1 MGEPPK
7 FNGPAQ
13 RDINFTALVF
23 MVRKVT
29 AGSTMNLGSLIWWLF
44 LIYMILLP
52 LWPQMQY
59 RNLQAARL
67 KVLARLSR
75 KRNSTVITMIH
86 RQESIGFF
94 GIPFYKF
101 INIEDSEEVLRAIR
115 MAPKDKPI
123 DLIIHTPGG
132 LVLAATQIAKA
143 LHDHPAETRVIVPH
157 YAMSGGTL
165 IALAADKII
174 MDPHAVLGPVDPQ
187 LGQYPG
193 PSIVRAVEKKG
204 VDKVDDQTL
213 ILADVA
219 EKAIAQVRDLVY
231 GLLKDRYGEDK
242 ARELAKALTE
252 GRWTHDYPITY
263 EHAKELGLH
272 VESGVPEEVYALMEL
287 YKQPMK
293 QRGTV
298 EFMPYPSRGEGSE

>member
-1 MGEPPK
+1 MG
-7 FNGPAQ
+7 
-13 RDINFTALVF
+13 D
-23 MVRKVT
+23 
-29 AGSTMNLGSLIWWLF
+29 AGFWSSMFWLLFF
-44 LIYMILLP
+44 LYLL
-52 LWPQMQY
+52 LWPQMQF
-59 RNLQAARL
+59 RSLQLARARL
-67 KVLARLSR
+67 LKALSE
-75 KRNSTVITMIH
+75 KRSSTVITMIH
-86 RQESIGFF
+86 RQESIGLF

-101 INIEDSEEVLRAIR
+101 ISIEDSEEVLRAIR
-115 MAPKDKPI
+115 SAPKDKPI

-143 LHDHPAETRVIVPH
+143 LKDHPAETRVIVPH

-165 IALAADKII
+165 IALAADKIV

-187 LGQYPG
+187 LGQYPA

-204 VDKVDDQTL
+204 TEKVDDQTL

-219 EKAIAQVRDLVY
+219 EKAIKQVRDFVY
-231 GLLKDRYGEDK
+231 NLLKDRYGEEK
-242 ARELAKALTE
+242 ARELAQVLTE
-252 GRWTHDYPITY
+252 GRWTHDYPITV

-272 VESGVPEEVYALMEL
+272 VETDVPPEVYTLMEL

-298 EFMPYPSRGEGSE
+298 EFMPYPKQEAKR

>member
-1 MGEPPK
+1 M
-7 FNGPAQ
+7 A
-13 RDINFTALVF
+13 
-23 MVRKVT
+23 
-29 AGSTMNLGSLIWWLF
+29 
-44 LIYMILLP
+44 
-52 LWPQMQY
+52 
-59 RNLQAARL
+59 
-67 KVLARLSR
+67 R

-94 GIPFYKF
+94 GIPVYKF
-101 INIEDSEEVLRAIR
+101 ISIEDSEEVLRAIR

-143 LHDHPAETRVIVPH
+143 LKDHPAETRVIVPH

-187 LGQYPG
+187 LGQYPA
-193 PSIVRAVEKKG
+193 PSIIKAVEQKG
-204 VDKVDDQTL
+204 AEKVDDQTL

-219 EKAIAQVRDLVY
+219 KKAIKQVQDFLY
-231 GLLKDRYGEDK
+231 DLLKDKYGEEK
-242 ARELAKALTE
+242 ARELAQILTE
-252 GRWTHDYPITY
+252 GRWTHDYPITV
-263 EHAKELGLH
+263 EHARELGLE
-272 VESGVPEEVYALMEL
+272 VDTNVPEEVYALMEL
-287 YKQPMK
+287 YKQPVR

-298 EFMPYPSRGEGSE
+298 EFMPYPVKQEGKK

>member
-1 MGEPPK
+1 MS
-7 FNGPAQ
+7 
-13 RDINFTALVF
+13 D
-23 MVRKVT
+23 
-29 AGSTMNLGSLIWWLF
+29 AGFWSSMFWLLFF
-44 LIYMILLP
+44 LYLL
-52 LWPQMQY
+52 LWPQMQF
-59 RNLQAARL
+59 RSLQ
-67 KVLARLSR
+67 LARAKLLKRLSE
-75 KRNSTVITMIH
+75 KRGSTVITMIH
-86 RQESIGFF
+86 RQESIGLF

-101 INIEDSEEVLRAIR
+101 ISVEDSEEILRAIR
-115 MAPKDKPI
+115 SAPKDKPI

-143 LHDHPAETRVIVPH
+143 LKDHPAETRVIVPH

-187 LGQYPG
+187 LGQYPA

-204 VDKVDDQTL
+204 TEKVDDQTL

-219 EKAIAQVRDLVY
+219 EKAIKQVRDFVY
-231 GLLKDRYGEDK
+231 SLLKDRYGEEK
-242 ARELAKALTE
+242 AKELAQILTE
-252 GRWTHDYPITY
+252 GRWTHDYPITV

-272 VESGVPEEVYALMEL
+272 VETDVPPEVYALMEL

-298 EFMPYPSRGEGSE
+298 EYMPYPVRQDAKR

>member
-1 MGEPPK
+1 MDPLSG
-7 FNGPAQ
+7 F
-13 RDINFTALVF
+13 F
-23 MVRKVT
+23 
-29 AGSTMNLGSLIWWLF
+29 GSLCWGLF
-44 LIYMILLP
+44 FLYILL
-52 LWPQMQY
+52 WAQVRY
-59 RNLQAARL
+59 RSLQVARA
-67 KVLARLSR
+67 KVLQRLSR
-75 KRNSTVITMIH
+75 KRGSTVITMIH
-86 RQESIGFF
+86 RQESVGLF

-101 INIEDSEEVLRAIR
+101 ISMEDSEEVLRAIR
-115 MAPKDKPI
+115 SAPKDRPI

-204 VDKVDDQTL
+204 VEKVDDQTL

-219 EKAIAQVRDLVY
+219 EKAIKQVRSFIY
-231 GLLKDRYGEDK
+231 GLLKDRYGGEK
-242 ARELAKALTE
+242 AEELAQILTE

-263 EHAKELGLH
+263 EHARELGLH
-272 VESGVPEEVYALMEL
+272 VETGVPEEVYTLMEL

-298 EFMPYPSRGEGSE
+298 EFIPYPVKQEKG

>member
-1 MGEPPK
+1 MDPLSG
-7 FNGPAQ
+7 F
-13 RDINFTALVF
+13 
-23 MVRKVT
+23 
-29 AGSTMNLGSLIWWLF
+29 LGSLIWWLF
-44 LIYMILLP
+44 FLYLL

-59 RNLQAARL
+59 RQLQLMRARL
-67 KVLARLSR
+67 LQRLSR

-86 RQESIGFF
+86 RQESIGLF
-94 GIPFYKF
+94 GIPFYRF
-101 INIEDSEEVLRAIR
+101 ISIEDSEEILRAIR

-143 LHDHPAETRVIVPH
+143 LKDHPAETRVIVPH

-187 LGQYPG
+187 LGQYPA
-193 PSIVRAVEKKG
+193 PSIVRAVQKKG
-204 VDKVDDQTL
+204 PEKVDDQTL

-219 EKAIAQVRDLVY
+219 EKAINQVRNFVY
-231 GLLKDRYGEDK
+231 ELLKDKYGEEK
-242 ARELAKALTE
+242 AKELAQILTE
-252 GRWTHDYPITY
+252 GRWTHDYPITV
-263 EHAKELGLH
+263 EEAKKLGLH
-272 VESGVPEEVYALMEL
+272 VSTDVPEEVYELMQL
-287 YKQPMK
+287 YPQPMK

-298 EFMPYPSRGEGSE
+298 EFMPYPVRQEKK

>member
-1 MGEPPK
+1 MSEAATG
-7 FNGPAQ
+7 F
-13 RDINFTALVF
+13 F
-23 MVRKVT
+23 
-29 AGSTMNLGSLIWWLF
+29 GSLLWWLF
-44 LIYMILLP
+44 FMYIL

-59 RNLQAARL
+59 RSLQ
-67 KVLARLSR
+67 LARAKLLKRLSEKR
-75 KRNSTVITMIH
+75 KSTVITMIH
-86 RQESIGFF
+86 RQESIGLF

-101 INIEDSEEVLRAIR
+101 ISVEDSEEVLRAIR
-115 MAPKDKPI
+115 SAPKDKPI

-143 LHDHPAETRVIVPH
+143 LNDHPAETRVIVPH

-193 PSIVRAVEKKG
+193 PSIVRAVERKG
-204 VDKVDDQTL
+204 ADKVDDQTL

-219 EKAIAQVRDLVY
+219 EKAIKQVRDFVY
-231 GLLKDRYGEDK
+231 NLLKDRYGEEK
-242 ARELAKALTE
+242 ARELAQVLTE

-272 VESGVPEEVYALMEL
+272 VETDVPEEVYALMEL

-298 EFMPYPSRGEGSE
+298 EFMPYTQRGESS

>member
-1 MGEPPK
+1 MADASSAASG
-7 FNGPAQ
+7 F
-13 RDINFTALVF
+13 F
-23 MVRKVT
+23 
-29 AGSTMNLGSLIWWLF
+29 GSLLWWLF
-44 LIYMILLP
+44 FLYLL
-52 LWPQMQY
+52 LWPQMKY
-59 RNLQAARL
+59 KSLQMAR
-67 KVLARLSR
+67 ARILQQLSR
-75 KRNSTVITMIH
+75 KRSSTVITMIH
-86 RQESIGFF
+86 RQESIGLF
-94 GIPFYKF
+94 GIPFYRF
-101 INIEDSEEVLRAIR
+101 ISMEDSEEILRAIR

-143 LHDHPAETRVIVPH
+143 LKDHPAETRVIVPH

-204 VDKVDDQTL
+204 VEKVDDQTL

-219 EKAIAQVRDLVY
+219 EKAIKQVRDFVY
-231 GLLKDRYGEDK
+231 NLLKDRYGEEK
-242 ARELAKALTE
+242 ARELAQILTE

-272 VESGVPEEVYALMEL
+272 VSTDVPEEVYALMEL
-287 YKQPMK
+287 YKQPMR

-298 EFMPYPSRGEGSE
+298 EFIPYPQKAENSK